1 MGGTGCCT
9 AFTFKKYKMKK
20 YFVILFLFF
29 SCATPNEVGKNT
41 NVVEN
46 RKLVLP
52 VTLSYSKSVPDSI
65 RDFMKAYLQIKEI
78 RVITFQESIDLIFE
92 EKSNVSR
99 NNLPTKYESD
109 KAFVDKLARLEK
121 PVYNQLKSELFS
133 KVSNNELL
141 IDSIKWYVL
150 QQISPDT
157 IKRYHTFHPL
167 EEKRNN
173 AILIWRDFADTV
185 LASGLLK

>member
-1 MGGTGCCT
+1 
-9 AFTFKKYKMKK
+9 MKK
-20 YFVILFLFF
+20 YFFIPVLFF
-29 SCATPNEVGKNT
+29 SCATPQEVVKNSSAAQ
-41 NVVEN
+41 N
-46 RKLVLP
+46 RKPILP
-52 VTLSYSKSVPDSI
+52 VSTSYSKSVPDSI
-65 RDFMKAYLQIKEI
+65 RDFMKAYLQVKGI
-78 RVITFQESIDLIFE
+78 RLITFQESMDLIFE
-92 EKSNVSR
+92 EKSNVLR

-167 EEKRNN
+167 GEKRNN
-173 AILIWRDFADTV
+173 AVLVWRDYADTV